1 MPQFLDLDE
10 AQTMKGNVVNEA
22 LQTLYCSQFSFS
34 YSLPSRPSSLPL
46 FVLKVYV
53 LRDGTRRVV
62 FVYN

>member
-1 MPQFLDLDE
+1 MIQFLDLDE

-34 YSLPSRPSSLPL
+34 YFFPSRPSSLPL
-46 FVLKVYV
+46 FVLKVHV